1 MLKQTLRS
9 SAYCFLRSLSVDV
22 TISFDVS
29 AYEFMEELSYRE
41 VCVSITAGSSE
52 RSLEVQLSSMNV
64 TAAGNR
70 KVDIN
75 TLAITRTKIMAP
87 EIIIVFVLKVVP
99 KPIQFQLEMTT
110 YKLTWQWCL
119 HLVCPKCV

>member
-1 MLKQTLRS
+1 MLKQRLRS
-9 SAYCFLRSLSVDV
+9 SAYCLDCFPLSLSVDV

-64 TAAGNR
+64 TAAGNGKGSIR
-70 KVDIN
+70 YQYLSHYKKKIN
-75 TLAITRTKIMAP
+75 GTRNNYCFCFKSRT
-87 EIIIVFVLKVVP
+87 
-99 KPIQFQLEMTT
+99 
-110 YKLTWQWCL
+110 
-119 HLVCPKCV
+119 